1 MTNYR
6 PSNIQD
12 RTFAFGI
19 RIVKLADC
27 LPRRHSAMEIS
38 KQLLRSGTSIGA
50 NVQEADG
57 AESHKDFVHKIGIA
71 RKEAQESHYWLRI
84 IDSAILPDNSEVLS
98 LLDEA
103 GQLSRILY
111 AISHSD
117 KT

>member
-1 MTNYR
+1 MKNYR
-6 PSNIQD
+6 PSNIQE

-19 RIVKLADC
+19 RILKLVDC
-27 LPRRHSAMEIS
+27 LPRKQSANEIW

-71 RKEAQESHYWLRI
+71 RKEAQETHYWLRI
-84 IDSAILPDNSEVLS
+84 VDSAILPQNSEVLW

-103 GQLSRILY
+103 DQLSRILY
-111 AISHSD
+111 AIGHSN
-117 KT
+117 KP